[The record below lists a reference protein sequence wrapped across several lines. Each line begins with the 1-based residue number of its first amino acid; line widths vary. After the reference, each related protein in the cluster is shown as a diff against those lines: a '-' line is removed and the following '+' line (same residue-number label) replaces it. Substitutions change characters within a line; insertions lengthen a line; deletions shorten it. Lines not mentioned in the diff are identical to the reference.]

1 VIAGQVPLNPLEIL
15 LSVTD
20 GAGLLP
26 ENRRERIGC
35 LMGLAIVIPVVVIL
49 LLVSLI

>member
-1 VIAGQVPLNPLEIL
+1 MPLNPLEIL

-20 GAGLLP
+20 AAGLFP

-35 LMGLAIVIPVVVIL
+35 LMGLAIVIPMVIIL